1 MESLSRARG
10 ENFEFEYHTAW
21 LPKRSSVVRALA
33 FVNHANMGG
42 YREAID
48 GYLSGRDAVPDVTA
62 YRRQGR
68 VKYGFGL
75 NVEQELAPM
84 WRAFGRLG
92 WNEGANESF
101 ADTEIDRTAQIGS
114 DFRAKAWR
122 RAK

>member
-1 MESLSRARG
+1 M
-10 ENFEFEYHTAW
+10 
-21 LPKRSSVVRALA
+21 
-33 FVNHANMGG
+33 
-42 YREAID
+42 
-48 GYLSGRDAVPDVTA
+48 
-62 YRRQGR
+62 
-68 VKYGFGL
+68 KYGFGL